1 MTPDQIA
8 KNGSEH
14 AIQSALFAWAAVAQ
28 QHGFEIADEWA
39 NTGCIIK
46 PKPGEFPQG
55 IPELRWLHAVPN
67 GGSRGD
73 NEKSRKIRGG
83 QMKAEGLRDGVA
95 DIFWPLPR
103 FPFPGL
109 YIEMKTPTGAIRP
122 SQREFRTFVMSQ
134 GYAHSY
140 ERSWRSAAELIKGY
154 YLRDS
159 RYFQQKDK

>member
-39 NTGCIIK
+39 AGKSLN
-46 PKPGEFPQG
+46 PQRQG
-55 IPELRWLHAVPN
+55 LSAIPELRWLHAVPN

-95 DIFWPLPR
+95 DIFWPVPR

-122 SQREFRTFVMSQ
+122 SQREFRTFVTSQ
-134 GYAHSY
+134 GFAFSF
-140 ERSWRSAAELIKGY
+140 ERSWQSAAELIKFY
-154 YLRDS
+154 YAQDARF
-159 RYFQQKDK
+159 RQKEK

>member
-39 NTGCIIK
+39 AGKSLN
-46 PKPGEFPQG
+46 PQRQG
-55 IPELRWLHAVPN
+55 LPAIPELRWLHAVPN

-95 DIFWPLPR
+95 DIFWPVPR

-109 YIEMKTPTGAIRP
+109 YIEMKRLKGGRVSPEQTEWMDALRAE
-122 SQREFRTFVMSQ
+122 RYAVAVCQ
-134 GYAHSY
+134 GWAMASDVITEY
-140 ERSWRSAAELIKGY
+140 LKGGG
-154 YLRDS
+154 DNAVT
-159 RYFQQKDK
+159 

>member
-14 AIQSALFAWAAVAQ
+14 AIQSALFAWAAVAEN
-28 QHGFEIADEWA
+28 HGFEIADLWA
-39 NTGCIIK
+39 ETNDAKAILTSK
-46 PKPGEFPQG
+46 KQG
-55 IPELRWLHAVPN
+55 VPELRWLHAVPN

-95 DIFWPLPR
+95 DIFWPVPR

-140 ERSWRSAAELIKGY
+140 ERSWRSAAELIKFY
-154 YLRDS
+154 YAQDAR
-159 RYFQQKDK
+159 FQQKDK

>member
-1 MTPDQIA
+1 MRQECRQQLPQLGSRRIAFDQQAPAAALDGAGLDGAAHAGRDGGIVAHRAELVVGGFPD
-8 KNGSEH
+8 
-14 AIQSALFAWAAVAQ
+14 
-28 QHGFEIADEWA
+28 
-39 NTGCIIK
+39 
-46 PKPGEFPQG
+46 
-55 IPELRWLHAVPN
+55 

-95 DIFWPLPR
+95 DIFWPVPR

-140 ERSWRSAAELIKGY
+140 ERSWRSAAELIKFY
-154 YLRDS
+154 YAQDAR
-159 RYFQQKDK
+159 FQQKEK

>member
-39 NTGCIIK
+39 AGKSLN
-46 PKPGEFPQG
+46 PQRQG
-55 IPELRWLHAVPN
+55 LSAIPELRWLHAVPN

-95 DIFWPLPR
+95 DIFWPVTR

-140 ERSWRSAAELIKGY
+140 ERSWRSAAELIKFY
-154 YLRDS
+154 YAQDAR
-159 RYFQQKDK
+159 FQQKDK